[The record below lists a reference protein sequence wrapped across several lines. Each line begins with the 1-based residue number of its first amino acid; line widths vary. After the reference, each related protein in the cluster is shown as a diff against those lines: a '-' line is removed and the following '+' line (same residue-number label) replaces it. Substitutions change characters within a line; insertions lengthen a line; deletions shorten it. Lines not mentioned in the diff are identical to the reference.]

1 MRSPRASRPAFSLIE
16 VLIAI
21 ALVTALLGMMFG
33 FLYDMLSSRRQAL
46 EYSARQLAASTL
58 IEQVE
63 RDLMSCVVG
72 GGSWGSGVE
81 GDNGRL
87 RILSRGVAISL
98 APRGPRDPAVLGD
111 LQESEYRF
119 NEQTRQIEARRA
131 PVGVRQPTDTS
142 FVGVGG
148 PVYKVRFRYHDGSA
162 WRDTY
167 DSVAEDRLP
176 TAVEI
181 AVWFEP
187 WPGETPPQRPSEADS
202 PDEPPR
208 LTFDADAGFDEQA
221 YAVASDLDLRDQPK
235 PARIRVIIVP
245 DAAPDEPADETEP
258 QLAGGANS
266 GGGGPS

>member
-1 MRSPRASRPAFSLIE
+1 MRSLRATRPAFSLIE

-63 RDLMSCVVG
+63 RNLMSCVVG

-119 NEQTRQIEARRA
+119 NQQTRQIEARRA

-176 TAVEI
+176 SAVEI
-181 AVWFEP
+181 AVWFDP
-187 WPGETPPQRPSEADS
+187 WPGSAPLPSGADTPGEPQ
-202 PDEPPR
+202 R

-221 YAVASDLDLRDQPK
+221 YAVQSDLDLRDQPR